1 MERKRPLR
9 LMLRLG
15 VGFALRY
22 GLGWLRLEDAL
33 TELGRASGAR
43 IAMVEMTD
51 GRAAIDVD
59 KPDDLELVRRLM
71 GGAAR
76 G

>member
-1 MERKRPLR
+1 
-9 LMLRLG
+9 
-15 VGFALRY
+15 
-22 GLGWLRLEDAL
+22 
-33 TELGRASGAR
+33 
-43 IAMVEMTD
+43 MVEMTD